1 MTEDLI
7 NEVNTWL
14 VKLEPS
20 AAVAGLKRKKADC
33 DRLAKLSRAA
43 HQ

>member
-1 MTEDLI
+1 MI

-20 AAVAGLKRKKADC
+20 AAVAGLKRKKA
-33 DRLAKLSRAA
+33 AA
-43 HQ
+43 V